1 MELLRVGDE
10 EYISWKKITKSLM
23 PDQGHLVLDV
33 LGFVERVNP
42 SPPVDGWLP
51 DEPEEVESGECLRFP
66 SPSL

>member
-42 SPPVDGWLP
+42 SPPVDG
-51 DEPEEVESGECLRFP
+51 
-66 SPSL
+66 